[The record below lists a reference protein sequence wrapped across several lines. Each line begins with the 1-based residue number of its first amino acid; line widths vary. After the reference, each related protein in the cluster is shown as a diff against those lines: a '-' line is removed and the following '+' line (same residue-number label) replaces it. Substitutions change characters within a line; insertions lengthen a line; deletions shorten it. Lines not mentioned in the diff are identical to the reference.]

1 RTLVILAF
9 CKRHTIR
16 KKKKFR
22 TKLRVRTRERAF
34 TAFLF
39 SATWLVLSEIFPMAI
54 RGRAISVAASM
65 NWAANMAISATFLT
79 LLDALGISNT
89 LLLYSAM
96 CLLALV
102 FVFFC
107 VPETKHKSLE
117 EISAELDRGLV
128 RWRTLVPGRQSSS
141 YSLRVEGA
149 T

>member
-1 RTLVILAF
+1 RTLAILAF
-9 CKRHTIR
+9 CKRQKAR
-16 KKKKFR
+16 KKIEDRIMSVKTPNCIYR
-22 TKLRVRTRERAF
+22 LL
-34 TAFLF
+34 FL
-39 SATWLVLSEIFPMAI
+39 ATWLVLSEIFPMAV

-65 NWAANMAISATFLT
+65 NWAANMAVSATFLT

-117 EISAELDRGLV
+117 EISAELDRGYV
-128 RWRTLVPGRQSSS
+128 
-141 YSLRVEGA
+141 
-149 T
+149 